1 VVSHREVMKQ
11 PTGWKIG
18 TKEATDDRLGD
29 LLTALGENEERDYD
43 LQRGLGIQSGRMRY
57 RPRSHGM
64 TRRLSAS
71 TMCLEKM
78 GTTY

>member
-1 VVSHREVMKQ
+1 MKQ

-43 LQRGLGIQSGRMRY
+43 CSAGWGSNQGVCVADRG
-57 RPRSHGM
+57 H
-64 TRRLSAS
+64 TV
-71 TMCLEKM
+71 
-78 GTTY
+78 